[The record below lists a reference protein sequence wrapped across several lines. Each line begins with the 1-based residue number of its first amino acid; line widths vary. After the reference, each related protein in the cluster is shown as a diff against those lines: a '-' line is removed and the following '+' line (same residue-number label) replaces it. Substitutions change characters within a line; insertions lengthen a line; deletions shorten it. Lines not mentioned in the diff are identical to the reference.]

1 MIATIQG
8 VTFGLNLGASLESL
22 KHPQAHA
29 NFQAT
34 LRHLATSFKI
44 ESLTPTIKAEMTQLK
59 ARAEQ
64 VQRQECI
71 EQAKRS
77 KPFPWCEK
85 YLKP

>member
-1 MIATIQG
+1 M
-8 VTFGLNLGASLESL
+8 ASLRQLSGHL
-22 KHPQAHA
+22 SPSG
-29 NFQAT
+29 NVFQDRIPKPA
-34 LRHLATSFKI
+34 
-44 ESLTPTIKAEMTQLK
+44 IKAEMTQLK